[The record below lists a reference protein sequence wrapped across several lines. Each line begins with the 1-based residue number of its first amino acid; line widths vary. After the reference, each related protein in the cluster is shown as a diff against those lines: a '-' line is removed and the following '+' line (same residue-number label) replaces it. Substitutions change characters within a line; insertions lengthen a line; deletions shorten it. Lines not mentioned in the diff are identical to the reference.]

1 MVPLEGAWR
10 MSELAPV
17 IAERIRGVLLQGNA
31 DREALHRLADAH
43 AREVGKVN
51 TMLARCQRW
60 VQRGCASEALSLAD
74 AAQLIPGAAALRLD
88 GAQDAWNRLL
98 HAAGLPPAPEVDVA
112 LLESLVAVAGK
123 QEALA
128 SQLGAMR
135 HSFLRRAPLQ
145 DRLQA
150 LHALADRDPRNP
162 AWLEAVRRLERE
174 AVAALADAAREAVRT
189 EDTALA
195 GEIVERLDA
204 MALRGDEHAE
214 LFGRVRRIREA
225 DRALQLQRDA
235 RACADRLHAAAAA
248 MDLAALSEEVSAWE
262 ALGAQ
267 GDPGDALRREVE
279 GPLDLMRRELARRDL
294 AARQKLALDQ
304 LELALD
310 ETRDMDA
317 LEQLADAVDRLEAE
331 WPSALRTRLQDRRA
345 QHGAKRAR
353 RRMLIGVVGVV
364 LLGCLLGTGW
374 WVGRALAAERRF
386 DDAIA
391 EVDRRVAVGELDAA
405 AKVIEALAAEPMH
418 AARPE
423 LAGARLRVANARDR
437 ARAAEAGADEIVA
450 RLDRIGA
457 TSRDPVEME
466 MAAREVAG
474 LLDSQPASRRGAVEA
489 AIARLRAAASTA
501 SDRSLEASR
510 GAFHALTARLQEVAD
525 PARSKSGKFD
535 RAAWSAAA
543 ESYDTIAREARAAA
557 STAAA
562 QRDGQAAAESLQG
575 LATEASQRAM
585 QARAMAE
592 RLEMVRGTLQKLEQS
607 TDEQATLDLW
617 ERLLREGG
625 DVLAERG
632 MLRACESARDA
643 AASGLGIRAWR
654 TVVVPGLLAGR
665 GDSQRGMEA
674 LDWGDAATARA
685 MDGVLTRHLD
695 EQPRSPYRP
704 VAEQLRGLARR
715 TVGVTGAE
723 PSIAGAARA
732 AIVSTGYAGLLEQSF
747 EGGRLLY
754 RRNTRQ
760 SPSPWA
766 QAIESKADLIKSPEA
781 LPDRKPP
788 AFKPTG
794 GVRAWSGAAAV
805 EEALAGLQGADGVHA
820 RDAVLKMLAQLR
832 GASVSDPLLQWH
844 ATRDLWRI
852 WLQMFADEND
862 PEDAAAARWVRSL
875 DGVSALLGEDPVL
888 LGGSESNARSQ
899 SVRRQALDQLSRTFD
914 ASALLAAARRRDAM
928 VAAGVRPMAPV
939 GVILPA
945 ADGALGIVTATRGQR
960 GAVPARDGDG
970 WRLCPLRVEDGR
982 VVWEAAPPGTPITWP
997 QVLFIPGGD
1006 S

>member
-1 MVPLEGAWR
+1 
-10 MSELAPV
+10 MSELAPA

-74 AAQLIPGAAALRLD
+74 AAQLIPGAAALRLE
-88 GAQDAWNRLL
+88 GAHDAWNRLL

-112 LLESLVAVAGK
+112 LLEALVAVAGK
-123 QEALA
+123 QDALA

-135 HSFLRRAPLQ
+135 HAFLRRAPLQ
-145 DRLQA
+145 ERLQA
-150 LHALADRDPRNP
+150 LHVLADRDPRNP
-162 AWLEAVRRLERE
+162 AWLDAVRRLERE

-189 EDTALA
+189 EDTTLA

-204 MALRGDEHAE
+204 MALREEEHAE
-214 LFGRVRRIREA
+214 LFGRVRRITEA
-225 DRALQLQRDA
+225 NRLLQVQRDA

-248 MDLAALSEEVSAWE
+248 MDLEALSGHVSAWD
-262 ALGAQ
+262 ALCAK
-267 GDPGDALRREVE
+267 GDPGEALRREVE
-279 GPLDLMRRELARRDL
+279 GPLDLMKRALDRREL
-294 AARQKLALDQ
+294 AARQKAALDQ

-310 ETRDMDA
+310 EARDVDA
-317 LEQLADAVDRLEAE
+317 LDRLADAVDRLETE
-331 WPSALRTRLQDRRA
+331 WPSALRTRLQERRSQHVARRTRRRA
-345 QHGAKRAR
+345 LVGA
-353 RRMLIGVVGVV
+353 VSVV
-364 LLGCLLGTGW
+364 LLGCLLGAGW
-374 WVGRALAAERRF
+374 WVGRAWAAERRF

-405 AKVIEALAAEPMH
+405 AKVVEALAAEPAH

-437 ARAAEAGADEIVA
+437 ARAAEAGADEIIA
-450 RLDRIGA
+450 RLDRMRA
-457 TSRDPVEME
+457 TSQDPVEME
-466 MAAREVAG
+466 MAAREVSG
-474 LLDSQPASRRGAVEA
+474 VLGSQPASRRDAVEA

-525 PARSKSGKFD
+525 PARSKAGKFD
-535 RAAWSAAA
+535 RAAWSSAADSFDA
-543 ESYDTIAREARAAA
+543 IAREARAAA

-575 LATEASQRAM
+575 LATEASQRAS
-585 QARAMAE
+585 QARAMAD
-592 RLEMVRGTLQKLEQS
+592 RLELVRGTLQKLEQS

-654 TVVVPGLLAGR
+654 SVVVPGLLAGR

-704 VAEQLRGLARR
+704 VAEQLCGLARR

-732 AIVSTGYAGLLEQSF
+732 AIASTGYAGLLEQSF

-760 SPSPWA
+760 SPSPLA
-766 QAIESKADLIKSPEA
+766 QAIESKADLLKSPEA
-781 LPDRKPP
+781 LPDRKAP

-805 EEALAGLQGADGVHA
+805 DEALAALQGADGVRA
-820 RDAVLKMLAQLR
+820 RDAILKMLAQLR
-832 GASVSDPLLQWH
+832 GATVSDPVLHWH

-852 WLQMFADEND
+852 WLQMFADESD

-875 DGVSALLGEDPVL
+875 DGVSALLGEDPIL
-888 LGGSESNARSQ
+888 LGSSESNARSQ

-914 ASALLAAARRRDAM
+914 ASALLVAARRRDAVM
-928 VAAGVRPMAPV
+928 SAGVRPMAPV
-939 GVILPA
+939 GVMLPA
-945 ADGALGIVTATRGQR
+945 ADGALGIVTAKRGQR
-960 GAVPARDGDG
+960 GAVPVRDGDG
-970 WRLCPLRVEDGR
+970 WKLCPLRVEDGR
-982 VVWEAAPPGTPITWP
+982 VVWEGAPPETPITWP
-997 QVLFIPGGD
+997 QVLFISGGD